1 MKKVLAWAIVGA
13 LVVGVGIVVGVTAVF
28 FQFTAISASGT
39 DSTNV
44 ACTGTSAQAL
54 SVDTSALP
62 DVAGYTEAQ
71 LSAAAQIMK
80 TGEQLG
86 LPERAQLI
94 ALMTAMQESTLGAGK
109 GVMQPNVDGDAGYF
123 QQRVLP
129 GWYGTL
135 EQVQDPAYGARV
147 FFQGVDVTQDVP
159 GGAGSKG
166 YHIPGLM
173 DIEGWESMSLTQAAS
188 AVQRPA
194 KKYEGEYA
202 KHENEARKLMSA
214 LAGVPVGQAS
224 GSLTD
229 ANLGCSAPVNVE
241 VGDLPTQEQL
251 TQDSANVACPE
262 GSTDLGAATG
272 GYQGKRIPIRLC
284 SIAGTV
290 CTGSDCRAGELDGKA
305 RGEVI
310 VNSLVAPHFMK
321 WLEAVR
327 ADGYNPKFN
336 SSYRSWETQASFSGG
351 NVAPVGYSNHQMGA
365 AIDISGLPGGYNRH
379 NCSGFA
385 ADGSCKSNTPA
396 WNSYHKHGVENG
408 ALFHDEEFWHLEWVI
423 TRAPERDVP
432 FILAA

>member
-1 MKKVLAWAIVGA
+1 MKKILAWA
-13 LVVGVGIVVGVTAVF
+13 VVGTLVAGAGIVVGVTAVF
-28 FQFTAISASGT
+28 FQFTSISSSSS
-39 DSTNV
+39 DSPNA

-54 SVDTSALP
+54 SVDMAALP
-62 DVAGYTEAQ
+62 DVAGYTPEQ
-71 LSAAAQIMK
+71 LSIAAQIMK
-80 TGEQLG
+80 AGGGLG
-86 LPERAQLI
+86 LSERAQLVG
-94 ALMTAMQESTLGAGK
+94 LMTAMQESTLQNLSGGDRDSVGA
-109 GVMQPNVDGDAGYF
+109 F
-123 QQRVLP
+123 QQRP
-129 GWYGTL
+129 SQGWGTI
-135 EQVQDPAYGARV
+135 EQLRDPAYAATA
-147 FFQGVDVTQDVP
+147 FFRGVDTS
-159 GGAGSKG
+159 GGE
-166 YHIPGLM
+166 HIPGLM
-173 DIEGWESMSLTQAAS
+173 DIDGWESMSLTQAAS

-194 KKYEGEYA
+194 KAYEGEYA
-202 KHENEARKLMSA
+202 KHESEARKLMSE

-229 ANLGCSAPVNVE
+229 TNLGCSAPVNVA

-284 SIAGTV
+284 SITGTV

-305 RGEVI
+305 RGEVV

-327 ADGYNPKFN
+327 ADGYNPQF
-336 SSYRSWETQASFSGG
+336 SSSFRSWETQASFSGG
-351 NVAPVGYSNHQMGA
+351 NVARVGYSNHQMGA

-379 NCSGFA
+379 NCSGFV
-385 ADGSCKSNTPA
+385 ADGSCKSNAPA
-396 WNSYHKHGVENG
+396 WSSYHKHGVENG

-432 FILAA
+432 FIPAA